1 MSHGGAILTVDID
14 ADNSN
19 SSADS
24 AYLSV
29 LCVKWQLKRR
39 HRRGTQKPQ
48 RNTLLKTGL
57 PLSFDARNLA
67 PRRSN
72 PNEFLRSFSTRGPAH
87 DFEYPNFVVGSGC
100 AETTTHQSAA
110 WLDLRSG
117 DDQGKACDRSRG
129 LNS

>member
-19 SSADS
+19 TSAVS

-29 LCVKWQLKRR
+29 LCVKWQLERGG
-39 HRRGTQKPQ
+39 RRGMPRPQ

-57 PLSFDARNLA
+57 PLSCDARNLA

-72 PNEFLRSFSTRGPAH
+72 PNEFLRSLSTRGPAH
-87 DFEYPNFVVGSGC
+87 DFESPKFAVGSGC
-100 AETTTHQSAA
+100 APTTHQSAA
-110 WLDLRSG
+110 RLDLRSSN
-117 DDQGKACDRSRG
+117 DQGKGCGRRRG
-129 LNS
+129 VTA